1 MANDLTIYE
10 QKGRQPSQVSTAE
23 LITICIIL
31 ALASGGLSKLFVSTT
46 GAAMDRVD
54 GDVSFGVT
62 ALYIPAYLYT
72 LWIMYRM
79 PFAFF
84 KAIKRIGP
92 LWIPILFSA
101 VSLLWSLSPAT
112 TGRRFALL
120 LMCAFFSAALV
131 TRLGRSG
138 LVRVIGFTAIGIVV
152 VQLLSAIVVPSL
164 GMPHDKFYPA
174 IPGLFLQ
181 KNGAGRTL
189 VIGLIAGL
197 ALLQTRP
204 KALSYT
210 VLGASMLG
218 VAASTSGTAIGSA
231 ALCLIIYYIL
241 VSLRG
246 AGLFWLSTIAGLIVA
261 LLFVGSFG
269 LTFLSDD
276 STYAVLGKDA
286 TLTGRTSIWAG
297 VWRAI
302 NAGHHWWT
310 GYGYEAFFASP
321 QGVGSIN
328 WNMYDYVPPHAH
340 NGLLQTWLNTGII
353 GVILTIGSLLYL
365 FVRAADN
372 FAKLNDRLSTFDI
385 VFMAFFLLV
394 NVTEQTTMLYNNFI
408 WVMFVAV
415 AALPGIDGR
424 AAQRIGAP
432 GRGARASVTNA
443 RDGASDDIFQHTRE
457 R

>member
-1 MANDLTIYE
+1 MANNIVAYD
-10 QKGRQPSQVSTAE
+10 QRRAAPQQVASLEIAI
-23 LITICIIL
+23 LCIIL

-62 ALYIPAYLYT
+62 ALYVPAYLYT
-72 LWIMYRM
+72 LWIIYRM
-79 PFAFF
+79 PFAFLR
-84 KAIKRIGP
+84 AIKRIGP
-92 LWIPILFSA
+92 LWIPIAFSA
-101 VSLLWSLSPAT
+101 LSLLWSLSPAT

-120 LMCAFFSAALV
+120 LICACFSAALV
-131 TRLGRSG
+131 TRLGRNG
-138 LVRVIGFTAIGIVV
+138 LIRVLGFTAVGIVA
-152 VQLLSAIVVPSL
+152 VQLLSAVVVPSL

-204 KALSYT
+204 KVLPLT
-210 VLGASMLG
+210 VLAASLVG
-218 VAASTSGTAIGSA
+218 IAASTSGTAIGSA
-231 ALCLIIYYIL
+231 ALCFVIYYIL
-241 VSLRG
+241 ISLRG
-246 AGLFWLSTIAGLIVA
+246 AGLFWLSTAAGVIVA
-261 LLFVGSFG
+261 LLFIGSFG
-269 LTFLSDD
+269 LTFLSNDA
-276 STYAVLGKDA
+276 TYAVLGKDA

-302 NAGHHWWT
+302 NTGHHWWI

-321 QGVGSIN
+321 LGVGSIN

-340 NGLLQTWLNTGII
+340 NGLLQTWLNTGIV
-353 GVILTIGSLLYL
+353 GVIATIGSLIYL

-372 FAKLNDRLSTFDI
+372 FAKLNDRLSAFDI

-408 WVMFVAV
+408 WVIFVAV
-415 AALPGIDGR
+415 AALPPADGR
-424 AAQRIGAP
+424 AIASRRVVRNALGDSQSVVP
-432 GRGARASVTNA
+432 G
-443 RDGASDDIFQHTRE
+443 DEIFRHTSGR
-457 R
+457 